1 MKINIVNA
9 KVGDYGWMDER
20 LLLFQAK
27 NNLLIV
33 MKPGKW
39 IAGDP
44 NEHMYLYV
52 IFYPDIPLSMRRL
65 LF

>member
-1 MKINIVNA
+1 
-9 KVGDYGWMDER
+9 MDER